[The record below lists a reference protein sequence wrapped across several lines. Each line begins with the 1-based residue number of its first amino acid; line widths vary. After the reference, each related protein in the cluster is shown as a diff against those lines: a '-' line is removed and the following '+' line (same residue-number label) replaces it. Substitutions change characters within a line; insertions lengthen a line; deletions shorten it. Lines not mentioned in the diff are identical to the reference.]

1 MRKLLL
7 NTTKNSIF
15 TAKSKIS
22 KKFFAQKVTFNYE
35 DPLDLNGLLK
45 EEETMVMNSARDY
58 CQQKLFPRILKANR
72 EEQFDKNIMKEFGE
86 MGFLGAT
93 IKEYGC
99 PGVSSVSY
107 GLIIREVERVDSAYR
122 SAMSVQSALVNSLF

>member
-1 MRKLLL
+1 MRKFFF
-7 NTTKNSIF
+7 KSVNSSLH
-15 TAKSKIS
+15 KSS
-22 KKFFAQKVTFNYE
+22 SKFFSSNKILFDYE
-35 DPLDLNGLLK
+35 DPLNLKSLLK
-45 EEETMVMNSARDY
+45 EEENMIMNSARDY
-58 CQQKLFPRILKANR
+58 CQSNLFPRILKANR
-72 EEQFDKNIMKEFGE
+72 EEQFDPKIMKEFGE

-122 SAMSVQSALVNSLF
+122 SAMSVQSALVKFKFN

>member
-1 MRKLLL
+1 MNISNKLFSS
-7 NTTKNSIF
+7 N
-15 TAKSKIS
+15 
-22 KKFFAQKVTFNYE
+22 KVSFNFE

-45 EEETMVMNSARDY
+45 EEETMIMNSARDF
-58 CQQKLFPRILKANR
+58 CQSKLFPGIIKANR
-72 EEQFDKNIMKEFGE
+72 EEIFDRNIMKEFGE

-122 SAMSVQSALVNSLF
+122 SAMSVQSALVFDF

>member
-1 MRKLLL
+1 MM
-7 NTTKNSIF
+7 
-15 TAKSKIS
+15 
-22 KKFFAQKVTFNYE
+22 KKFLLQSNKYYIKNISNKLFSSNKVSFNFE

-45 EEETMVMNSARDY
+45 EEETMIMNSARDF
-58 CQQKLFPRILKANR
+58 CQSKLFPGIIKANR
-72 EEQFDKNIMKEFGE
+72 EEIFDRNIMKEFGE

-122 SAMSVQSALVNSLF
+122 SAMSVQSALVFDF